1 MCVYVRVCLCV
12 FGMLPVCTCV
22 CAVRARDAWSRQLK
36 RHQRPAVGRRRAAGR
51 TGRGPLPRSRCRGRS
66 RTPST
71 PLRGPR
77 SSPVAPSTSALTRL
91 RRAASMVEVR
101 RSSVLWIHECAFTT
115 VRALHAR
122 RRGGRRCRRPRCPRD
137 RRGHRGAAVA
147 RTGERRR
154 PRDPACAFVTRGCAA
169 AAHRS
174 TPLQRCQRWRQRR
187 CGGARALC
195 CVRACVRV
203 GGLSRTL
210 THTRARGGNVG
221 ARKTGGIAKA
231 VRSSCVPRERA
242 PA

>member
-1 MCVYVRVCLCV
+1 MCVYVRVCV

-154 PRDPACAFVTRGCAA
+154 PRDPACASCHAWLCRCCTQEYAA
-169 AAHRS
+169 ATLSEVEAA
-174 TPLQRCQRWRQRR
+174 QVRW
-187 CGGARALC
+187 CPRAVLHA
-195 CVRACVRV
+195 CVRACVWVDCHAHSHTHARV
-203 GGLSRTL
+203 G
-210 THTRARGGNVG
+210 AM
-221 ARKTGGIAKA
+221 
-231 VRSSCVPRERA
+231 
-242 PA
+242 